1 MIQRRLSLRH
11 RQFIE
16 EYLQTFNASEAAR
29 RCGYRSAS
37 EHGYEVLSMPEI
49 QRIIRQ
55 RLEQRVMGQDEVL
68 DRLSAQARADYTEF
82 LVVEPDGTLRLDFE
96 AMKAAGK
103 LHLLQEV
110 TYGAGTTTAKF
121 QNVQRALELLGKHYS
136 LFVERVDGN
145 LHVDSTDLDLSRLSI
160 DELREFEQLLT
171 KAQGSEPDDSEEGA
185 TEEVAE

>member
-1 MIQRRLSLRH
+1 
-11 RQFIE
+11 
-16 EYLQTFNASEAAR
+16 
-29 RCGYRSAS
+29 
-37 EHGYEVLSMPEI
+37 MPEI

-171 KAQGSEPDDSEEGA
+171 KAQGSKPDDSEEGA